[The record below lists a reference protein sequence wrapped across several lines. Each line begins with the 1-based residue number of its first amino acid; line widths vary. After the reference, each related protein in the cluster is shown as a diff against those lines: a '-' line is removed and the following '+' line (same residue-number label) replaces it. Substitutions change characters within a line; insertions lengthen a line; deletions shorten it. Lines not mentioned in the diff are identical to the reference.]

1 MLVLISAL
9 RGAALRDVLREFWFL
24 PVAIAVGA
32 WLGTRLLI
40 AAPPEPFLLVLAFV
54 MLLYL
59 NLDRLGRGH
68 SERVQRQRA
77 VFGIAFG
84 FAAGVFEAIVVGMRM
99 RDRIDAA
106 TYRGLL
112 RKALGIMAVLL
123 IGQFFISSS

>member
-1 MLVLISAL
+1 LLAPVTLVL
-9 RGAALRDVLREFWFL
+9 V
-24 PVAIAVGA
+24 
-32 WLGTRLLI
+32 LI

-54 MLLYL
+54 MLRYL

-106 TYRGLL
+106 AYRGLL

>member
-1 MLVLISAL
+1 MARHSA
-9 RGAALRDVLREFWFL
+9 A
-24 PVAIAVGA
+24 
-32 WLGTRLLI
+32 
-40 AAPPEPFLLVLAFV
+40 
-54 MLLYL
+54 
-59 NLDRLGRGH
+59 DR
-68 SERVQRQRA
+68 
-77 VFGIAFG
+77 GIAFG